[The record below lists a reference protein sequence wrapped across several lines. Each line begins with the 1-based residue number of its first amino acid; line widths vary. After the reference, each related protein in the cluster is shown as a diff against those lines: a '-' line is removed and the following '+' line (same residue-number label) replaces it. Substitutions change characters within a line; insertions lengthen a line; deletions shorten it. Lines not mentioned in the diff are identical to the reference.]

1 MKIPNIFVP
10 CKNPEEKMEQLLAG
24 PKQRAEDI
32 ETIGKEKMVED
43 ILQGLNNEPNKR
55 PHDLYDKIKSALSQE
70 GYSKL
75 SQKDVSNKLWP
86 YMTLYDHWVR
96 KEDNYTNIFLR
107 KTITENG
114 EYVFAKVNPESLE
127 EFCLRFAKHE
137 EGELNKSTGRYHH
150 RSNCIKGFIAG
161 GLVSGALTVLELY
174 SPSTTTVSPT
184 LVAIAAPLLALAVGG
199 ACSLFFDMSAHKINE
214 TRMRD
219 LSYVLAYDEKEAVR
233 LAIY

>member
-24 PKQRAEDI
+24 PKQGAESLEAI
-32 ETIGKEKMVED
+32 EKEKMVED

-96 KEDNYTNIFLR
+96 KEGTSTDVFLR
-107 KTITENG
+107 KATIKDG
-114 EYVFAKVNPESLE
+114 EYVFAKVKPESLE

-137 EGELNKSTGRYHH
+137 EGELNKSAGRYHH

-161 GLVSGALTVLELY
+161 GLVSGALTILELY

-199 ACSLFFDMSAHKINE
+199 ACSLFFDVSAHKINE

-219 LSYVLAYDEKEAVR
+219 LCYILAYDEKEAVR
-233 LAIY
+233 FAIY